1 MSACRRL
8 HGRGSSTGGR
18 RGRSTAGRGRHRQD
32 AGRLRRVARS
42 GAGVQVG
49 ADSSHPLR
57 VQSDRAISAGADI
70 GTRLNRFFSALPQGG
85 LGPNLWIGFSCCTR
99 AQREKCRDSEKTG
112 SVAQRKAAYSWVA
125 QYGSRVKPTSRGTEP
140 PFTTEANV
148 GPWGDRPHI
157 RASQHGRLVR
167 DWVTTIVLEPSG
179 YGTHSMRRT

>member
-1 MSACRRL
+1 MTCC
-8 HGRGSSTGGR
+8 GRYWSSSISG
-18 RGRSTAGRGRHRQD
+18 STAVQTFGPT
-32 AGRLRRVARS
+32 AACVAPSTWR
-42 GAGVQVG
+42 